1 MDGVQLR
8 DLVKFLFTMIKT
20 TQQAW
25 MDGATSLD
33 GWIGRPGN
41 PLGDAHLTLT
51 GVTDVTKYDY

>member
-20 TQQAW
+20 TQQ
-25 MDGATSLD
+25 SLD

>member
-25 MDGATSLD
+25 MDG
-33 GWIGRPGN
+33 
-41 PLGDAHLTLT
+41 
-51 GVTDVTKYDY
+51 